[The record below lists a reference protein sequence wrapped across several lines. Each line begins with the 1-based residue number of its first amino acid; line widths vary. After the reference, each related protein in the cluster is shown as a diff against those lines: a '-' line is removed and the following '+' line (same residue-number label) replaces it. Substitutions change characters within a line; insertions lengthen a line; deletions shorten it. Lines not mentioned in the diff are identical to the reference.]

1 MQSTPPPSPWKC
13 ALELRPDRSVASGSH
28 ALLAEAIGRGA
39 DLRVYTEF
47 LHEEHIAPF
56 SCTPNIGD
64 PRNNGVYREVIDFR
78 ETILVDGQIPGV
90 PGVAGI
96 TTLRQPLEPLTG
108 FNGTQPKMSFFL
120 YNDDGQQACA
130 QVLLDDSPTTG
141 QIGTRVIEPRPANAP
156 KMSETEA
163 FDVGTSGPS
172 RNFIYDMEVYRY
184 FVRDEWTE
192 VLSHDEHGRVKS
204 GSFDALERA
213 QTEAREIK
221 VGLRDLCA
229 DLGVPGGP
237 SHEVFSLA
245 GSGFTH
251 TKRKTH
257 EVLTHPLIR
266 VAPGNPAIPLKYAS
280 NNWDVSW
287 ISIRTTGEAVR
298 RTLHP
303 YTRTWSDH
311 PMRLGCRWFVR

>member
-1 MQSTPPPSPWKC
+1 
-13 ALELRPDRSVASGSH
+13 LELRPDRSVASGSH

-56 SCTPNIGD
+56 SSTLGIGD

-78 ETILVDGQIPGV
+78 ETYLVDGRHA
-90 PGVAGI
+90 AGI

-108 FNGTQPKMSFFL
+108 FNGSQPKMSFFL
-120 YNDDGQQACA
+120 YNADGRQACA

-141 QIGTRVIEPRPANAP
+141 QIGTRIIEPQPDNAP

-192 VLSHDEHGRVKS
+192 VLSNDERGRVTS
-204 GSFDALERA
+204 GSFEALERA

-229 DLGVPGGP
+229 DLGPGP

-251 TKRKTH
+251 TKLKTH
-257 EVLTHPLIR
+257 EVLMHPLVR
-266 VAPGNPAIPLKYAS
+266 VAPGVPVRYAS
-280 NNWDVSW
+280 GNWDVSW

-298 RTLHP
+298 RTLNP
-303 YTRTWSDH
+303 YARTWSDH
-311 PMRLGCRWFVR
+311 PMRLACRWFVR